1 MRRIITTALA
11 AAALMATTAC
21 ATGSAQPY
29 SNQVA
34 PKKDEVVLHVTNN
47 NFNPVTVRALTGGQ
61 NIRLGTV
68 ETNAKD
74 TFVVPPTFNRTDLRF
89 MVVVIGSNETY
100 VTRPLT
106 VWLGSVVDM
115 TVPQE
120 VALTDVTVASP

>member
-21 ATGSAQPY
+21 ATGGQPY
-29 SNQVA
+29 STQVA
-34 PKKDEVVLHVTNN
+34 PNKDEVVLHVTNN

-68 ETNAKD
+68 ETNTKD
-74 TFVVPPTFNRTDLRF
+74 TFVVPPTFNRNDLRF
-89 MVVVIGSNETY
+89 MVVVTGTNETY
-100 VTRPLT
+100 VSRPLS
-106 VWLGSVVDM
+106 VALGSVLDM